1 MRSHRQPTRTRRYL
15 APAAVFGL
23 ALCMTPVCAMAA
35 DAGRTVSNAELL
47 ERIDALEKELKS
59 LRKDTRVL
67 EVSDEER
74 KKERP
79 TAGYRDGFFVDSKDG
94 KYKLKVGGYVQADSR
109 WALDEAD
116 NPTVDAFTI
125 RRARL
130 DIRGTVAE
138 WFDFRIMP
146 DFAGS
151 SLVLQDAYVDHKFAP
166 WAVLRAGKFKS
177 PVGLDRL
184 QSGSSMTF
192 IERSL
197 VDNLIPNRDLGL
209 QLYGDFRQGEIGYQL
224 AVLNGVVDGGST
236 DTDVNDAVDVAARV
250 FAHPFRNTSVVPL
263 QGLGVGIAGTY
274 GQEQGTAAS
283 PQLPQFRT
291 SSRNS
296 YFRYSADSP
305 ATAAGTTVA
314 DGTHW
319 RVTPQGYY
327 YWGPFGSLF
336 EYGISSQDLRK
347 GAATATTRNDAWQVR
362 ASYVLTGEANTYKGV
377 SPENPFNFGGGGWGA
392 WEMALRYANLDI
404 DGETFTKGF
413 ADNTRSVSEID
424 SITAGVNWWLN
435 RNILWQLN
443 YEHSEFAK
451 GKVIAPPSD
460 DKDRDSED
468 LFLTR
473 IQLLF

>member
-1 MRSHRQPTRTRRYL
+1 
-15 APAAVFGL
+15 
-23 ALCMTPVCAMAA
+23 MTPVCAMAA
-35 DAGRTVSNAELL
+35 DASRTVSNAELL

-79 TAGYRDGFFVDSKDG
+79 TAGYKDGFFVDSKDG
-94 KYKLKVGGYVQADSR
+94 KYKLKVGGYVHADSR

-116 NPTVDAFTI
+116 NRTVDAFTI

-130 DIRGTVAE
+130 DIRGTLAE
-138 WFDFRIMP
+138 RFEFRLMP

-166 WAVLRAGKFKS
+166 WAVLRGGKFKT
-177 PVGLDRL
+177 PYGIERL
-184 QSGSSMTF
+184 QSATALTF

-197 VDNLIPNRDLGL
+197 VDNLVPNRDLGL

-224 AVLNGVVDGGST
+224 AVLNGVPDGGST
-236 DTDVNDAVDVAARV
+236 DVDVNDAVDIAARV
-250 FAHPFRNTSVVPL
+250 FAHPFKNTSIVPL
-263 QGLGVGIAGTY
+263 QGLGLGLAGTW
-274 GQEQGTAAS
+274 GEEQGSITS

-296 YFRYSADSP
+296 YFRYAADTP
-305 ATAAGTTVA
+305 ATGPGTTIA

-319 RVTPQGYY
+319 RVSPQGYY
-327 YWGPFGSLF
+327 YYGPFGSLF
-336 EYGISSQDLRK
+336 EYGFSAQDLRK
-347 GAATATTRNDAWQVR
+347 GDVTGTTENDAWQVR
-362 ASYVLTGEANTYKGV
+362 ASYVITGEDNTYKGI
-377 SPENPFNFGGGGWGA
+377 SPENPFNFGDGGWGA
-392 WEMALRYANLDI
+392 WEVAFRYAQLNV

-413 ADNTRSVSEID
+413 ASRNNSASQID

-435 RNILWQLN
+435 KNILWQLN
-443 YEHSEFAK
+443 YEHSEFQD
-451 GKVIAPPSD
+451 GQQTDGVGR
-460 DKDRDSED
+460 DRDDENV
-468 LFLTR
+468 FLTR
-473 IQLLF
+473 MQFVF